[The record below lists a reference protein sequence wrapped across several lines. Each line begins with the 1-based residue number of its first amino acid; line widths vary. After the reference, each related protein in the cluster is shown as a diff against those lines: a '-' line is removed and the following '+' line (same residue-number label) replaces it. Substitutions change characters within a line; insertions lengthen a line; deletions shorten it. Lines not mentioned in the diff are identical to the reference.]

1 MTEQVSAAVDLCFCG
16 HSKAGHTSRLGR
28 GGKYWPTRRCCRECG
43 CPNAIDAPPPADP
56 EPQKELSAEEV
67 AAIEEMA
74 KKEAE
79 PPAPEMAWEGGHIE
93 VNLAYEVLHLVA
105 KHAAGKPATLEVL
118 AKVPLPDG
126 VTPEDAL
133 DVVKWGLKNLKAR
146 KEFNANQRKTRAL
159 AHTVGMTVRARMKT
173 AAKLLGRALDSKE
186 REEVAREAWDENG
199 LTDKTATLPPQRGL
213 IISSDEVG
221 PGRKYET
228 EEAAAAAL
236 LAVAEGARAE

>member
-1 MTEQVSAAVDLCFCG
+1 MNELEGPDVPGVETSPDKGQAPPSYDLCFCG
-16 HSKAGHTSRLGR
+16 HSKSGHTSRLGR

-43 CPNAIDAPPPADP
+43 CPNAIDATPPAEP
-56 EPQKELSAEEV
+56 EPQHELSAAEV
-67 AAIEEMA
+67 EAIEEMA

-79 PPAPEMAWEGGHIE
+79 PAVPEMAWEGGHIE
-93 VNLAYEVLHLVA
+93 INLAYEILHLVA
-105 KHAAGKPATLEVL
+105 KHASGKPATLEVL
-118 AKVPLPDG
+118 AKVPLPEG

-173 AAKLLGRALDSKE
+173 AAKLLGRSLDGAEKS
-186 REEVAREAWDENG
+186 EVNAESG
-199 LTDKTATLPPQRGL
+199 
-213 IISSDEVG
+213 IISASDIG

-236 LAVAEGARAE
+236 LAVAEGAHAE

>member
-1 MTEQVSAAVDLCFCG
+1 MTETVATDLDLCFCG

-43 CPNAIDAPPPADP
+43 CPNAIDAPPPVEP

-74 KKEAE
+74 KAEAD
-79 PPAPEMAWEGGHIE
+79 PPGPVMAWEGGHIE
-93 VNLAYEVLHLVA
+93 INLAYEILHIVS
-105 KHAAGKPATLEVL
+105 KHAAGKPATEGDDGAPSRYVRAL
-118 AKVPLPDG
+118 PLPEG
-126 VTPEDAL
+126 VTPEDAV
-133 DVVKWGLKNLKAR
+133 DVIRWGIKNLKAR
-146 KEFNANQRKTRAL
+146 KEFNSNQRKTRAL

-173 AAKLLGRALDSKE
+173 AAKLLGHTLDSAEKADVNLE
-186 REEVAREAWDENG
+186 SG
-199 LTDKTATLPPQRGL
+199 
-213 IISSDEVG
+213 IISSDDIG

-236 LAVAEGARAE
+236 LAVAEAQP